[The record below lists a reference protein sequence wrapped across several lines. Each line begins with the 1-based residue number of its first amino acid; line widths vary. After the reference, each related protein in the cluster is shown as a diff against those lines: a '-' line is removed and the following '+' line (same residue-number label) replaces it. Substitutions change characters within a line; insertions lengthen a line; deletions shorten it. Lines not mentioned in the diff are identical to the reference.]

1 MSGAFPDWIRHPG
14 FVRICQVVMGVVF
27 VGSGLAKLGD
37 LQAFAGQLHN
47 FRLVPIAAENV
58 IAFSLPWIEV
68 VAGLA
73 LILKIQP
80 RSGAWVV
87 TGLLAI
93 FTLGVITAMARG
105 LSFECGCFG
114 KADSSRVGLV
124 KLLQNAGMLLL
135 AAIGTLR
142 TRSRGV

>member
-1 MSGAFPDWIRHPG
+1 MNGAFFDWIRHPG
-14 FVRICQVVMGVVF
+14 LIRACRIVMGAVF

-37 LQAFAGQLHN
+37 LQAFAIQLHN
-47 FRLVPIAAENV
+47 FRLVPIVAENV
-58 IAFSLPWIEV
+58 VAVLLPWVEV

-73 LILKIQP
+73 MILNVRA
-80 RSGAWVV
+80 RSGALVV
-87 TGLLAI
+87 TGLLLL
-93 FTLGVITAMARG
+93 FTLGVIAAMARG

-124 KLLQNAGMLLL
+124 KVLQNTGMLLL

-142 TRSRGV
+142 ARRR